1 MINKP
6 SVEQLE
12 KKIPVRFVIVNALA
26 KRSREI
32 AGGARVRIETNEKNP
47 ITVAAMEI
55 DSGAVRVVDEPVA
68 EELQEEEII
77 TESESVDE

>member
-26 KRSREI
+26 KRFREI
-32 AGGARVRIETNEKNP
+32 AAGARVRIETNEKNP

>member
-55 DSGAVRVVDEPVA
+55 DSGAVRVVDEPIA

>member
-26 KRSREI
+26 KCSREI

-55 DSGAVRVVDEPVA
+55 DSGAVRVVDEPIA

>member
-6 SVEQLE
+6 SGEQLE

-55 DSGAVRVVDEPVA
+55 DSGAVRVVDEPIA